1 MTSLGSCD
9 DAARRA
15 AGALIEL
22 GWSRLAA
29 AVGGEIARFGGVNWQ
44 TDGQLQRRIPRPDGR
59 FYHTESIA
67 RVRRRLRD
75 VGLISSKRIMMGEA
89 IPGAKYNGGRSSRGT
104 TLKTFHWKAVAL
116 KNPFSRRAQ
125 RQLRIEQSK
134 ASRAAGAIVAAAA
147 PRHSSAVRSA
157 EPPGATPRTYALDP
171 ETELLI
177 RKAREAS
184 EARAARQ
191 QAGAAARTGPAPVPA
206 AAPERPPPD

>member
-29 AVGGEIARFGGVNWQ
+29 AVGGEVARFGGINWQ
-44 TDGQLQRRIPRPDGR
+44 TDARLQQAIKRPDGKP
-59 FYHTESIA
+59 YHRESIA
-67 RVRRRLRD
+67 RARRWLRD
-75 VGLISSKRIMMGEA
+75 AGLISSTRIMMGEV
-89 IPGAKYNGGRSSRGT
+89 IPGAKYNGGRSTRGT
-104 TLKTFHWKAVAL
+104 TLKTFHWKALQL
-116 KNPFSRRAQ
+116 KNPFSRREQ
-125 RQLRIEQSK
+125 KRLRVEQTK
-134 ASRAAGAIVAAAA
+134 ASRAAGALVPAA
-147 PRHSSAVRSA
+147 PRHSSPVRSA
-157 EPPGATPRTYALDP
+157 EAPGATPRRYQLDP
-171 ETELLI
+171 ETEQLI

-191 QAGAAARTGPAPVPA
+191 QAGAAASTGPAPVRA